1 MFEDFFLEID
11 EKWQPCGSEPIIL
24 PIIGCSALVLQCHY
38 YRGTKDNDIL
48 EIGNITSDIT
58 KSLEALAGKG
68 TILAKRHKL
77 YLDIVGA
84 GIPFLPQSPQFHPL
98 KDFNHHLKN
107 FNLKVL
113 DVTDVVISKLKLF
126 RAQDVEDIKHVVDM
140 DLIKPKKLV
149 ERFLSAVE
157 IWSLHSRAP
166 DLPQYVENLHT
177 VERDF
182 LGVEESH
189 IELPLSW
196 LG

>member
-1 MFEDFFLEID
+1 MFENFFLEID
-11 EKWQPCGSEPIIL
+11 EKWSPCGSEPIIL
-24 PIIGCSALVLQCHY
+24 PIIGCSALVLQCDY

-48 EIGNITSDIT
+48 EIGNITPDIT

-68 TILAKRHKL
+68 SILAQRHKL

-84 GIPFLPQSPQFHPL
+84 GIPFLPQSPHFHPL
-98 KDFNHHLKN
+98 KDFNGHLKN

-113 DVTDVVISKLKLF
+113 DVTDVVVSKLMTF

-140 DLIKPKKLV
+140 SLVKPKKLM

-157 IWSLHSRAP
+157 IWSLGSRAK
-166 DLPQYVENLHT
+166 DLPKYIENLHT

-182 LGVEESH
+182 LGVKESC
-189 IELPLSW
+189 IELPSSW